1 LLGIKDAEEINTL
14 ALKGGL
20 LEKKFF

>member
-1 LLGIKDAEEINTL
+1 MQKF
-14 ALKGGL
+14 L